1 MRMLQLGWFS
11 SGNDEMARELLLE
24 VWRRR
29 AREGL
34 EVEIPFVFCNWEPK
48 GAPTTQLAQERVRF
62 FGMVQ
67 ELGIDLVSLNH
78 FKVEPELRKRGLAE
92 TTDHSNPSPTL
103 LEWRNIYGQ
112 QVIDAILERGHDP
125 DVCLLAGYMLI
136 WSEAECDR
144 FDAINLH
151 PALPWGPAGTWQEV
165 IWDLMEQGAE
175 EQGAMMHLVTPELDR
190 GPPVAYTKFPIQG
203 PDWEPLWDHVRDA
216 GVARIK
222 EEEGESNPLFRRIRA
237 EGERRELP
245 LIGITVRALSNG
257 RLRIVNK
264 MPVTFGD
271 HEAGAAADVTEA
283 IELDIQGVDWR
294 DG

>member
-1 MRMLQLGWFS
+1 MDLGWFS
-11 SGNDEMARELLLE
+11 SGNDEMARQLLLE

-29 AREGL
+29 SREGL
-34 EVEIPFVFCNWEPK
+34 DVDIPFVFCNWEPK
-48 GAPTTQLAQERVRF
+48 GPPTTPLARERVQF
-62 FGMVQ
+62 FGMVR
-67 ELGIDLVSLNH
+67 ELGIDIVALSHLG
-78 FKVEPELRKRGLAE
+78 VEPELRKRGLAE
-92 TTDHSNPSPTL
+92 TSDHSDPSPTL
-103 LEWRNIYGQ
+103 LEWRNEFGRR
-112 QVIDAILERGHDP
+112 VISAIEEAGHDP

-136 WSEAECDR
+136 WSAAECEA

-190 GPPVAYTKFPIQG
+190 GPPVAYCRFPIQG
-203 PDWEPLWDHVRDA
+203 EGWEHLWEPVRSRGLDA
-216 GVARIK
+216 VRA
-222 EEEGESNPLFRRIRA
+222 EEGESNALFRRIRA

-257 RLRIVNK
+257 RLRIIDK
-264 MPVTFGD
+264 RPVTFGD
-271 HEAGAAADVTEA
+271 HEAAGAADISEM
-283 IELDIQGVDWR
+283 IEMDIAGVDWR